1 MSERVHVPTESGEMP
16 AQLWLPAAGT
26 GPGIVLCQ
34 EIFGLSPYVVQRA
47 EDLAALGYVVL
58 APEFFWR
65 LGVSTVSE
73 QDGGLERGIALANQ
87 LDWPLTVRDGVAAVQ
102 WLRERDEV
110 TGPVGLLGFCF
121 GGGLAFNVAAK
132 EPVSALVSYY
142 GSALPMLLELAPR
155 VTAPSLHHF
164 GTADSFI
171 DQESVAKVR
180 AAVTASPATVFHE
193 YEGADHAF
201 DNPDLPWHHPDASVL
216 AWDRTVAFL
225 QEHLPVGS

>member
-1 MSERVHVPTESGEMP
+1 MSERVLVPTESGEMP

-34 EIFGLSPYVVQRA
+34 EIFGLSPYIVRRA
-47 EDLAALGYVVL
+47 EDLAALGYIVL

-121 GGGLAFNVAAK
+121 GGGLAFNIAAK
-132 EPVSALVSYY
+132 EPVAALVSYY
-142 GSALPMLLELAPR
+142 GSALPMLLEVAPK

-201 DNPDLPWHHPDASVL
+201 DNPDLPWHHPDASAL
-216 AWDRTVAFL
+216 AWDRTVTFL